1 MAEPAVTVKHMIEG
15 SASILELGGRLEAA
29 SLAHAHEKFAEAVAA
44 DAPIVLDVG
53 KLSFLSSAGLRLIL
67 KTMKQAQAMRQPFVI
82 AGAKGPVKEILD
94 SIGLRQFCP
103 FARTRAEALAK
114 LA

>member
-1 MAEPAVTVKHMIEG
+1 MAEHAISVKHMVEG
-15 SASILELGGRLEAA
+15 SASILELKGRLEAT
-29 SLAHAHEKFAEAVAA
+29 SLHHAHDVFAEAVAA
-44 DAPIVLDVG
+44 GAPIVLDIG

-67 KTMKQAQAMRQPFVI
+67 KTMKQMQATRQPFVI
-82 AGAKGPVKEILD
+82 AGAKGPVKEVLD

-103 FARTRAEALAK
+103 IVRSRSEALAK

>member
-1 MAEPAVTVKHMIEG
+1 MAEHAVTVKHTIEG
-15 SASILELGGRLEAA
+15 AASVLELTGRFDAA
-29 SLAHAHEKFAEAVAA
+29 AVPHAHDKFSEAVAA
-44 DAPIVLDVG
+44 GAPIVIDVG

-103 FARTRAEALAK
+103 FARNRNEALAK